1 MTTIDINQYLQY
13 RSHLIRDFHELII
26 QYPFST
32 ITFLP
37 TVYPSPAILRVIAVH
52 KKLIDEVM
60 GTSSDF
66 TGIYSKEL
74 FVEVPFDYQRNGCD
88 LYGASWVDLHRI
100 EEKDRHFFNEC
111 RKTRHGYKL
120 CVGVPESF
128 PLMNNVVLENVKTA
142 ENMLIAYERIMCGE
156 TSVLEDVKTYS
167 HGTAGRL
174 EFKKDKKRYI
184 VK

>member
-1 MTTIDINQYLQY
+1 MAEIDVYQYRHY
-13 RSHLIRDFHELII
+13 RSHLLSDFHALLS

-37 TVYPSPAILRVIAVH
+37 TVDPSPAILKVIAVH
-52 KKLIDEVM
+52 KELIDEVM
-60 GTSSDF
+60 GTPSDF

-74 FVEVPFDYQRNGCD
+74 FIEVPFDYQKTGCD

-100 EEKDRHFFNEC
+100 EEKDRHFFNNC
-111 RKTRHGYKL
+111 RKTKHGFKL

-156 TSVLEDVKTYS
+156 TSVLEDIKTYS
-167 HGTAGRL
+167 HGRVGRW
-174 EFKKDKKRYI
+174 EFKKDKKRH
-184 VK
+184 VQ